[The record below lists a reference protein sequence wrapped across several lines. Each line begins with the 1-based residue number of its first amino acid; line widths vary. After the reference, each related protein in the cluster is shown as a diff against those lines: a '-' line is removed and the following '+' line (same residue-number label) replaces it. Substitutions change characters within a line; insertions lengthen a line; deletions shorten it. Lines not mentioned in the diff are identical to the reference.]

1 MGKGVRADVTGGHSL
16 KPVIANGRGSAQR
29 RFDVALFEEA
39 ALRGGVRP
47 HASQTIGL
55 ELHRVSSAW
64 SLSSVLPRKNGNTAV
79 RRSECMSAAER

>member
-1 MGKGVRADVTGGHSL
+1 VTGGHSL

-39 ALRGGVRP
+39 ALLGGVRP

-64 SLSSVLPRKNGNTAV
+64 SSPRCCRAKMVTPPRAGVNA
-79 RRSECMSAAER
+79 